1 MSNVSAFFGF
11 ADLPFAKMIE
21 TGKEFESEA
30 LQRLKVRLNFLLAHR
45 GIGLVSGRPGT
56 GKTTF
61 VRNFVSNLNP
71 GLYKVVY
78 LHRSN
83 LSPLEFY
90 RELAWELGLTPKI
103 RRCDVCRQI
112 AACIVDIYQAKRQI
126 PVVIFDEAQLL
137 RREILSELL
146 LLTNYE
152 MDSRDYLIM
161 LLVGQSAFE
170 TTLSLSDNEA
180 LMQRIVVR
188 TNLEAMTRDETKAYV
203 QAHLRRVGC
212 KREIFDETA
221 IEAIYQTGKGIM
233 RKTNRVA
240 TLGLQMAMA
249 SKATTVTNTHVVDGV
264 TEHGLL

>member
-1 MSNVSAFFGF
+1 MSDVNAFFGF
-11 ADLPFAKMIE
+11 TDLPFAKMIE

-30 LQRLKVRLNFLLAHR
+30 LRRLKFRLNFLLSHK

-71 GLYKVVY
+71 GIYKVVY

-83 LSPLEFY
+83 LSPVEFY
-90 RELAWELGLTPKI
+90 RELAYELGLTPKI
-103 RRCDVCRQI
+103 RRCDLCRQI
-112 AACIVDIYQAKRQI
+112 SVCIAELYQAKRQI
-126 PVVIFDEAQLL
+126 PILIIDEAQLL
-137 RREILSELL
+137 RREILAELL

-152 MDSRDYLIM
+152 MDSRDYMVM

-170 TTLSLSDNEA
+170 TTLSLTDNEA

-188 TNLEAMTRDETKAYV
+188 TNMDLMTKDETRAYI
-203 QAHLRRVGC
+203 QAHLKRVGC
-212 KREIFDETA
+212 KQEIFSKSA

-240 TLGLQMAMA
+240 TLGLQMAMEA
-249 SKATTVTNTHVVDGV
+249 KATTVTNTHVVDGV